1 MTSKLKPRRAVKAM
15 KPAKAKVAAK
25 AKTKVK
31 PKKAKAMVKAKARTM
46 GKTHAKPAASAP
58 KAKAAPPVKDT
69 VSNMRKDILRKILM
83 DRRQDVMKEIDGL
96 LGNRMSDEYQR
107 RVDSAPDVGDQA
119 LLDTERVRD
128 ISLLEMR
135 NKMRQQ
141 IDEAL
146 SKLEEGT
153 YGRCADCKVEISEKR
168 LRTVP
173 FARRCVACQSK
184 QELLEKIEMEPE
196 EHEP

>member
-1 MTSKLKPRRAVKAM
+1 MTVKSKPRRA
-15 KPAKAKVAAK
+15 AKAAI
-25 AKTKVK
+25 KTKQK
-31 PKKAKAMVKAKARTM
+31 PKAKAVVKTKAKAPT
-46 GKTHAKPAASAP
+46 KVNAKATASAP
-58 KAKAAPPVKDT
+58 KAKAAPVVKSAASSLRKDT
-69 VSNMRKDILRKILM
+69 LRKILTA
-83 DRRQDVMKEIDGL
+83 RRQEVMKEIDEL

-128 ISLLEMR
+128 ISILEMR
-135 NKMRQQ
+135 NRMREQ

-146 SKLEEGT
+146 VKLEEGT

-196 EHEP
+196 EQEP

>member
-1 MTSKLKPRRAVKAM
+1 MTSKSKPRRAVKAV
-15 KPAKAKVAAK
+15 KPAKAAAK
-25 AKTKVK
+25 AKI
-31 PKKAKAMVKAKARTM
+31 KAKPKARTPVRA
-46 GKTHAKPAASAP
+46 HARATAPAP
-58 KAKAAPPVKDT
+58 KAKVAPVVKGAA
-69 VSNMRKDILRKILM
+69 SSLRKDILRKILIA
-83 DRRQDVMKEIDGL
+83 RRQEVMKEIDEL

-128 ISLLEMR
+128 ISILEMR
-135 NKMRQQ
+135 NRMREQ

-146 SKLEEGT
+146 VKLEEGT

-168 LRTVP
+168 LSTVP

-184 QELLEKIEMEPE
+184 QEIIEKIAMEPE
-196 EHEP
+196 EPEQ

>member
-1 MTSKLKPRRAVKAM
+1 MTAKSKARRG
-15 KPAKAKVAAK
+15 AKVAVKTAAK
-25 AKTKVK
+25 I
-31 PKKAKAMVKAKARTM
+31 
-46 GKTHAKPAASAP
+46 
-58 KAKAAPPVKDT
+58 KAKAAVK
-69 VSNMRKDILRKILM
+69 SNAKGAAVKTAAAAVTKQIMASPRKEALRKILM
-83 DRRQDVMKEIDGL
+83 DRRQEVMKEIDAL

-146 SKLEEGT
+146 AKLEEGT

-173 FARRCVACQSK
+173 FARRCVACQ
-184 QELLEKIEMEPE
+184 EREEMLEKIEMEE
-196 EHEP
+196 EQEP

>member
-1 MTSKLKPRRAVKAM
+1 MTVKSKPRRA
-15 KPAKAKVAAK
+15 AKAAI
-25 AKTKVK
+25 KTKQK
-31 PKKAKAMVKAKARTM
+31 PKAKAVVKTKAKAPT
-46 GKTHAKPAASAP
+46 KVNAKATASAP
-58 KAKAAPPVKDT
+58 KAKAAPVVKSAASSLRKDT
-69 VSNMRKDILRKILM
+69 LRKILTV
-83 DRRQDVMKEIDGL
+83 RRQEVMKEIDEL

-128 ISLLEMR
+128 ISILEMR
-135 NKMRQQ
+135 NRMREQ

-146 SKLEEGT
+146 VKLEEGT

-196 EHEP
+196 EQEP

>member
-1 MTSKLKPRRAVKAM
+1 MTAKSKPRRG
-15 KPAKAKVAAK
+15 AKVAV
-25 AKTKVK
+25 KTAVK
-31 PKKAKAMVKAKARTM
+31 I
-46 GKTHAKPAASAP
+46 
-58 KAKAAPPVKDT
+58 KAKAAVK
-69 VSNMRKDILRKILM
+69 SNAKGAAVKTAAAAVPKQIMANPRKEALRKILM
-83 DRRQDVMKEIDGL
+83 DRRQEVMKEIDAL

-146 SKLEEGT
+146 AKLEEGT

-173 FARRCVACQSK
+173 FARRCVACQ
-184 QELLEKIEMEPE
+184 EREEMLEKIEMEE
-196 EHEP
+196 EQEP

>member
-1 MTSKLKPRRAVKAM
+1 MTSKSMPRRAVKAV
-15 KPAKAKVAAK
+15 KPSKAATKTTIKAK
-25 AKTKVK
+25 AKT
-31 PKKAKAMVKAKARTM
+31 PAMAHAKAV
-46 GKTHAKPAASAP
+46 ASAS
-58 KAKAAPPVKDT
+58 KAKAAPAVKSV
-69 VSNMRKDILRKILM
+69 VSSLRKDVLRKILTV
-83 DRRQDVMKEIDGL
+83 RRQEVMKEIDEL
-96 LGNRMSDEYQR
+96 IGNRMSDEYQR
-107 RVDSAPDVGDQA
+107 RVDSAPDIGDQA

-128 ISLLEMR
+128 ISILEMR
-135 NKMRQQ
+135 NRMREQ

-146 SKLEEGT
+146 VKLEEGT

-196 EHEP
+196 EQEP

>member
-1 MTSKLKPRRAVKAM
+1 MTSKSRPHRAVKAV
-15 KPAKAKVAAK
+15 KPAKAAAKAKIKAK
-25 AKTKVK
+25 AKTKART
-31 PKKAKAMVKAKARTM
+31 PARAHAKAT
-46 GKTHAKPAASAP
+46 ASAP
-58 KAKAAPPVKDT
+58 KAKAAPAVKGAA
-69 VSNMRKDILRKILM
+69 SNLRKDILRKILIA
-83 DRRQDVMKEIDGL
+83 RRQEVMKEIDEL

-128 ISLLEMR
+128 ISILEMR
-135 NKMRQQ
+135 NRMRQQ

-146 SKLEEGT
+146 IKLEEGT

-184 QELLEKIEMEPE
+184 QELLEKIELEPE

>member
-1 MTSKLKPRRAVKAM
+1 MTVKSKPRRAAKAAVKA
-15 KPAKAKVAAK
+15 
-25 AKTKVK
+25 K
-31 PKKAKAMVKAKARTM
+31 PKPKTAVKTKAKATGKAQ
-46 GKTHAKPAASAP
+46 AKINAFAP
-58 KAKAAPPVKDT
+58 KAKAAPVVKDT
-69 VSNMRKDILRKILM
+69 VSSPRKDALRKILM
-83 DRRQDVMKEIDGL
+83 DRRQEVMKEIDGL
-96 LGNRMSDEYQR
+96 LGNRISDEYQR

-146 SKLEEGT
+146 AKLEEGT

-196 EHEP
+196 EQEP

>member
-1 MTSKLKPRRAVKAM
+1 MTSKSKPRRAVKAV
-15 KPAKAKVAAK
+15 KPAKAVAK
-25 AKTKVK
+25 AKI
-31 PKKAKAMVKAKARTM
+31 KARTPVRA
-46 GKTHAKPAASAP
+46 HAKATAPAP
-58 KAKAAPPVKDT
+58 KAKVAPVVKGA
-69 VSNMRKDILRKILM
+69 VSSLRKDILRKILIA
-83 DRRQDVMKEIDGL
+83 RRQEVMKEIDEL

-128 ISLLEMR
+128 ISILEMR
-135 NKMRQQ
+135 NRMREQ

-146 SKLEEGT
+146 VKLEEGT

-184 QELLEKIEMEPE
+184 QELLEKIAMEPE
-196 EHEP
+196 EQEP

>member
-1 MTSKLKPRRAVKAM
+1 MTAKSKPRRGAKAAVKM
-15 KPAKAKVAAK
+15 KPKAAIK
-25 AKTKVK
+25 AVVK
-31 PKKAKAMVKAKARTM
+31 PKAK
-46 GKTHAKPAASAP
+46 GSAP
-58 KAKAAPPVKDT
+58 KAAAATAPKHTMASPRMDA
-69 VSNMRKDILRKILM
+69 LRKILM
-83 DRRQDVMKEIDGL
+83 DRRQEVMKEIDGL
-96 LGNRMSDEYQR
+96 LGNRMSDEAQR

-146 SKLEEGT
+146 AKLEEGT

-173 FARRCVACQSK
+173 FARRCVACQEK
-184 QELLEKIEMEPE
+184 EEMLEKIELEEEQEP
-196 EHEP
+196 

>member
-1 MTSKLKPRRAVKAM
+1 MTSKSKPRRAAKTAVKTKR
-15 KPAKAKVAAK
+15 KPVAKAKAK
-25 AKTKVK
+25 AT
-31 PKKAKAMVKAKARTM
+31 VKAKARTM
-46 GKTHAKPAASAP
+46 VKTHAKPTASAP
-58 KAKAAPPVKDT
+58 KAKATPAAKGT
-69 VSNMRKDILRKILM
+69 ASSMRKEILRKILV
-83 DRRQDVMKEIDGL
+83 DRRQEVMKEIDGL

-146 SKLEEGT
+146 AKLEEGG

-184 QELLEKIEMEPE
+184 QELLEKIEMEE
-196 EHEP
+196 EQEL

>member
-1 MTSKLKPRRAVKAM
+1 MTSKSKPSRAVKAV
-15 KPAKAKVAAK
+15 KPAKAAAK
-25 AKTKVK
+25 AKTRARTPVRAH
-31 PKKAKAMVKAKARTM
+31 AKATA
-46 GKTHAKPAASAP
+46 PAP
-58 KAKAAPPVKDT
+58 KAKVAPVVKGA
-69 VSNMRKDILRKILM
+69 VSSLRKDILRKILIA
-83 DRRQDVMKEIDGL
+83 RRQEVMKEIDEL

-128 ISLLEMR
+128 ISILEMR
-135 NKMRQQ
+135 NRMREQ

-146 SKLEEGT
+146 VKLEEGT

-184 QELLEKIEMEPE
+184 QELLEKIAMEPE
-196 EHEP
+196 EPEP

>member
-1 MTSKLKPRRAVKAM
+1 VAVKTA
-15 KPAKAKVAAK
+15 
-25 AKTKVK
+25 VK
-31 PKKAKAMVKAKARTM
+31 I
-46 GKTHAKPAASAP
+46 
-58 KAKAAPPVKDT
+58 KAKAAVKSNAKGAAVKTAAAT
-69 VSNMRKDILRKILM
+69 VPKQIMANPRKEALRKILM
-83 DRRQDVMKEIDGL
+83 DRRQEVMKEIDAL

-146 SKLEEGT
+146 AKLEEGT

-173 FARRCVACQSK
+173 FARRCVACQEK
-184 QELLEKIEMEPE
+184 EEMLEKIELEEEQEP
-196 EHEP
+196 

>member
-1 MTSKLKPRRAVKAM
+1 MTVKSKPRRAAKAAVKA
-15 KPAKAKVAAK
+15 
-25 AKTKVK
+25 K
-31 PKKAKAMVKAKARTM
+31 PKPKAAVKTKAKATGKAQ
-46 GKTHAKPAASAP
+46 AKNNTFAP
-58 KAKAAPPVKDT
+58 KAKAAPIVKDT
-69 VSNMRKDILRKILM
+69 VSSLRKDALRKILM
-83 DRRQDVMKEIDGL
+83 DRRQEVMKEIDGL

-146 SKLEEGT
+146 AKLEEGT
-153 YGRCADCKVEISEKR
+153 YGRCADCKAEISEKR

-184 QELLEKIEMEPE
+184 QELLEKIELEPE
-196 EHEP
+196 EQES

>member
-1 MTSKLKPRRAVKAM
+1 MTVKSKSRRTAKATIKAKPKPKAAVK
-15 KPAKAKVAAK
+15 
-25 AKTKVK
+25 T
-31 PKKAKAMVKAKARTM
+31 KAKAAGKTRAKAE
-46 GKTHAKPAASAP
+46 AFAS
-58 KAKAAPPVKDT
+58 KAKAAPVVKDT
-69 VSNMRKDILRKILM
+69 VSSLRKDTLRKILM
-83 DRRQDVMKEIDGL
+83 DRRQEVMKEIEGL

-146 SKLEEGT
+146 TKLEEGT

-184 QELLEKIEMEPE
+184 QELLDKIEMEPE
-196 EHEP
+196 AQEP

>member
-1 MTSKLKPRRAVKAM
+1 MTSKSKPRRAVKAV
-15 KPAKAKVAAK
+15 KPAKAKTK
-25 AKTKVK
+25 AKTK
-31 PKKAKAMVKAKARTM
+31 ATVKAKLN
-46 GKTHAKPAASAP
+46 ASAP
-58 KAKAAPPVKDT
+58 KAKAAPVVKDAA
-69 VSNMRKDILRKILM
+69 SSLRKDALRKILM
-83 DRRQDVMKEIDGL
+83 DRRQEVMKEIDGL

-146 SKLEEGT
+146 AKLEEGT
-153 YGRCADCKVEISEKR
+153 YGRCADCKAEISEKR

-184 QELLEKIEMEPE
+184 QELLEKIELEPE
-196 EHEP
+196 EQEH

>member
-1 MTSKLKPRRAVKAM
+1 MTSKSKPRRT
-15 KPAKAKVAAK
+15 AKA
-25 AKTKVK
+25 TIKVK
-31 PKKAKAMVKAKARTM
+31 PKPKAAAKTKATVKARAKI
-46 GKTHAKPAASAP
+46 KTLAP
-58 KAKAAPPVKDT
+58 KAKATPVVKDT
-69 VSNMRKDILRKILM
+69 ASSLRKDALRKILM
-83 DRRQDVMKEIDGL
+83 DRRQEVMKEIDGL

-146 SKLEEGT
+146 AKLEEGT

-173 FARRCVACQSK
+173 FARRCVTCQSK
-184 QELLEKIEMEPE
+184 QEILEKIDLEPE
-196 EHEP
+196 EQEH

>member
-1 MTSKLKPRRAVKAM
+1 MTSQ
-15 KPAKAKVAAK
+15 
-25 AKTKVK
+25 
-31 PKKAKAMVKAKARTM
+31 
-46 GKTHAKPAASAP
+46 
-58 KAKAAPPVKDT
+58 
-69 VSNMRKDILRKILM
+69 RKDALRKILM
-83 DRRQDVMKEIDGL
+83 DRRQEVMKEIDGL

-146 SKLEEGT
+146 AKLEEGT

-196 EHEP
+196 EQEP

>member
-1 MTSKLKPRRAVKAM
+1 VAVKTA
-15 KPAKAKVAAK
+15 
-25 AKTKVK
+25 VK
-31 PKKAKAMVKAKARTM
+31 I
-46 GKTHAKPAASAP
+46 
-58 KAKAAPPVKDT
+58 KAKAAVK
-69 VSNMRKDILRKILM
+69 SNAKGAAVKTAAAAVPKQIMANPRKEALRKILM
-83 DRRQDVMKEIDGL
+83 DRRQEVMKEIDAL

-146 SKLEEGT
+146 AKLEEGT

-173 FARRCVACQSK
+173 FARRCVACQ
-184 QELLEKIEMEPE
+184 EREEMLEKIEMEE
-196 EHEP
+196 EQEP